1 MRAHYAFGVL
11 GLLLVGGVLNVQSR
25 PAVDKSQLPATYVPS
40 GESMYKEY
48 CAACHGPEARG
59 DGPFAPLLKMP
70 PPNLTTL
77 AKRHD
82 GKFPYD
88 YVSDILRFGA
98 RPNILHG
105 SADMP
110 TWGPIFQYIDK
121 NNEAAV
127 QQRIKNLSNYLASL
141 QEK

>member
-1 MRAHYAFGVL
+1 MRAYYYLGVL
-11 GLLLVGGVLNVQSR
+11 GLLFAGSVLNVQSR